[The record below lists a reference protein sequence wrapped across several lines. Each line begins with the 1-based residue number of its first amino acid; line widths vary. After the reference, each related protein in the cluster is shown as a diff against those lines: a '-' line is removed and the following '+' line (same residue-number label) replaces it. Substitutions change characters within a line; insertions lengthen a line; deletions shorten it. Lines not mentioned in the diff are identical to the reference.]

1 LCVGGIISIPWLSKE
16 LKTTYRRTTGFAAS
30 SLLGVIIFCSVQ
42 FLPEKTTKLKKKR
55 PETEPEPA
63 QTGRF
68 WFGFGPVFWIKYW
81 TNLYAFFGLFNGLLM
96 DFCWAYN

>member
-1 LCVGGIISIPWLSKE
+1 VDAHKDFLTSYNMGGPNLNTKDRGDYF
-16 LKTTYRRTTGFAAS
+16 LKI
-30 SLLGVIIFCSVQ
+30 GVIIFCSVQ

-55 PETEPEPA
+55 LETEPEPA